1 MDQLIGLIAGH
12 TTTDRSEGFVVDK
25 VLDKTGMKGTGR
37 WTVQEG
43 AERSVPVSTMTA
55 ALDAR
60 YLSAR
65 KDEVSKQASKQA
77 RTATALLPMRLP
89 PLLFPPLLFLPQIR
103 TVFSC
108 VFSFLTFRPSSFSS
122 PSSLTFFYFLIL

>member
-1 MDQLIGLIAGH
+1 MDRLIGLIAGH

-25 VLDKTGMKGTGR
+25 VMDKTGMKGTGR

-77 RTATALLPMRLP
+77 RTATALLPCGCRRSFF
-89 PLLFPPLLFLPQIR
+89 LLF
-103 TVFSC
+103 
-108 VFSFLTFRPSSFSS
+108 SFFPKFEL
-122 PSSLTFFYFLIL
+122 YFHAY

>member
-1 MDQLIGLIAGH
+1 MDGWMDQLIGLIAGH
-12 TTTDRSEGFVVDK
+12 TTTYRSEGFVVDK

-65 KDEVSKQASKQA
+65 KDEVSKQASKQEQQQHYYQCGC
-77 RTATALLPMRLP
+77 RCSFF
-89 PLLFPPLLFLPQIR
+89 LLF
-103 TVFSC
+103 
-108 VFSFLTFRPSSFSS
+108 SFFPKFELYFHA
-122 PSSLTFFYFLIL
+122 YFLF